1 MSEFEVGQRVRVI
14 SAGDDNYPAEDGD
27 IGTVVEVMLDSDLV
41 LVDIDGKSE
50 RVWLF
55 SYRLEKIEF
64 VNEDTGKP
72 TVKEGDLVR
81 VIYAAGYTDSGYVTE
96 GTLARVIE
104 VPVADPSRPYVRR
117 EGSTEWPETFYI
129 DMWEVVTDNIK
140 AGDLTEGV
148 NETVDEDEDE
158 GPTLKLTAEGL
169 VISGPLSFFDVN
181 KTADMVNHPPH
192 YKFSNGAEVI
202 DITENLTS
210 NGGQA
215 VQYIARSTRLD
226 GNNKGDVLE
235 DLRKAR
241 WFIDR
246 EIERVEGKDA

>member
-27 IGTVVEVMLDSDLV
+27 VGTVVEVMFDSDLV

-64 VNEDTGKP
+64 VNKDTGKP

-81 VIYAAGYTDSGYVTE
+81 VIYATAYTEGGYVAE

-117 EGSTEWPETFYI
+117 EGSAEWPETFYI
-129 DMWEVVTDNIK
+129 DTWEVVTDNIE
-140 AGDLTEGV
+140 AGDLTGGV
-148 NETVDEDEDE
+148 NEAVDEDE
-158 GPTLKLTAEGL
+158 GL
-169 VISGPLSFFDVN
+169 IISGPLSFFDVN
-181 KTADMVNHPPH
+181 KTADVVNHPPH

-202 DITENLTS
+202 DITENLTF
-210 NGGQA
+210 NGGNA
-215 VQYIARSTRLD
+215 VKYLARSTRQD
-226 GNNKGDVLE
+226 GQNKGNVLE

-241 WFIDR
+241 WYIDR
-246 EIERVEGKDA
+246 EIERIENEG

>member
-1 MSEFEVGQRVRVI
+1 MSKFEVGQRVRVI

-27 IGTVVEVMLDSDLV
+27 IGTVVEAMLSSDLV
-41 LVDIDGKSE
+41 LVDIDGKYE
-50 RVWLF
+50 QVWLF
-55 SYRLEKIEF
+55 SDRLEEIEF

-81 VIYAAGYTDSGYVTE
+81 VIYAAGYTDSDYVTE

-104 VPVADPSRPYVRR
+104 VPVADSSRPYVRR

-129 DMWEVVTDNIK
+129 DTWEVVTGNIE

-158 GPTLKLTAEGL
+158 GL

-181 KTADMVNHPPH
+181 GTVDAVNHPPH

-202 DITENLTS
+202 DITENLTF
-210 NGGQA
+210 NGGNA
-215 VQYIARSTRLD
+215 VKYLARSTRQD
-226 GNNKGDVLE
+226 GQNKGNVLE

-241 WFIDR
+241 WYIDR
-246 EIERVEGKDA
+246 EIERIEAQH

>member
-27 IGTVVEVMLDSDLV
+27 VGTVVEVMFDSDLV

-64 VNEDTGKP
+64 VNKDTGKP

-81 VIYAAGYTDSGYVTE
+81 VIYATAYTEGGYVAE

-129 DMWEVVTDNIK
+129 DRWEVATDNIE

-148 NETVDEDEDE
+148 NETMDEDE
-158 GPTLKLTAEGL
+158 GLI
-169 VISGPLSFFDVN
+169 ISGPLSFIVDGSV
-181 KTADMVNHPPH
+181 DMVNRPPH

-202 DITENLTS
+202 DITENLTY
-210 NGGQA
+210 NGGNA
-215 VQYIARSTRLD
+215 VKYLARSTRQD
-226 GNNKGDVLE
+226 GQNKGNVLE
-235 DLRKAR
+235 DLRKAEFYVR
-241 WFIDR
+241 R
-246 EIERVEGKDA
+246 EIERIKAQQ